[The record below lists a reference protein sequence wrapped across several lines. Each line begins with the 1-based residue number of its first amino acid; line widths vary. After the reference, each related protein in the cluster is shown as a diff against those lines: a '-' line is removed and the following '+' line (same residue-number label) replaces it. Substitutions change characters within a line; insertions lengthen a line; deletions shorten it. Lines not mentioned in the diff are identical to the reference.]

1 LISRNKSLD
10 FDSFFSSFFIT
21 HCNNLLK
28 YVNNLVSCFVSDIAC
43 LSF

>member
-21 HCNNLLK
+21 HCNNL
-28 YVNNLVSCFVSDIAC
+28 
-43 LSF
+43 